1 MPSITFEKVSKRFVL
16 HHNKARAFQDLLIS
30 KLTRRNGN
38 SSIEEFWALRDV
50 SFEVPE
56 GQMVGVIGPN
66 GAGKSTMLKLIAR
79 IIEPSRGK
87 ILVNG
92 RLNALIEMT
101 AGFHQELTGR
111 ENIYLGAALLGLSRR
126 DIQKQF
132 DEIVA
137 FSELE
142 KFIDTQVKHYSS
154 GMYVRLGFAIA
165 TCLEAD
171 ILLVDEVLAVGDA
184 NFQRKCLERIDE
196 IRTRGTTIIW
206 VTHSMPEVERSCDRA
221 LLLMNG
227 QLVVDGQ
234 PTDVIGKYEVL
245 RRQEQPAG
253 LGPYNA
259 EYFDYQ
265 VPAEMAVNERYEV
278 PVSVRN
284 RSSEVWFGQVGGKPH
299 KLNLS
304 YHWLDRW
311 GSIHQLLGPSSPLVR
326 DLVPGESATMNLL
339 VIPPTTPGMYRLE
352 IDMLWD
358 GRGWF
363 SRHGCIGPQIPVQ
376 VFGPS
381 APLRAEAASVS
392 GGVQQQAGKN

>member
-1 MPSITFEKVSKRFVL
+1 MSAITFDKVSKRFVL

-30 KLTRRNGN
+30 TLTRRNGN

-50 SFEVPE
+50 SFDVPE

-79 IIEPSRGK
+79 IIEPSQGK

-101 AGFHQELTGR
+101 AGFHPELTGR

-184 NFQRKCLERIDE
+184 SFQRKCFERIDE
-196 IRTRGTTIIW
+196 IRTRGATIFW
-206 VTHSMPEVERSCDRA
+206 VTHSMSEVERICDRA

-227 QLVVDGQ
+227 QLVGDGQ
-234 PTDVIGKYEVL
+234 PVDVIGKYEAL
-245 RRQEQPAG
+245 RREAQPAG
-253 LGPYNA
+253 QGPYDA

-265 VPAEMAVNERYEV
+265 VPAEMGVNERYEV

-284 RSSEVWFGQVGGKPH
+284 RSSEVWYGPVGGKPH
-299 KLNLS
+299 TLILS

-311 GSIHQLLGPSSPLVR
+311 GGVHQLLGPSTPLVR
-326 DLVPGESATMNLL
+326 DLVPGESATMTLQ
-339 VIPPTTPGMYRLE
+339 VIPPTSPGMYRLE

-376 VFGPS
+376 VLGPAAPVRTDLVS
-381 APLRAEAASVS
+381 ASS
-392 GGVQQQAGKN
+392 QVQPQTLKK